1 MEIYAHTNVTA
12 PPRRVNPY
20 SLAIIVDRYWPSL
33 GGVEQA
39 AQSLAASLPAI
50 CHTSIIT
57 HCSAKGTSLY
67 KSFRIPSQQPTQDPT
82 GHPIVML
89 NPGKL
94 GRLAL
99 LPLLIWNIPMLRKKI
114 AARLFD
120 ALYAWYSL
128 VFHRQLEKLLQPFD
142 LVHCISTGYLARL
155 VTDICLK
162 QEKHFFHEP
171 FIHFGRWGD
180 SPAQLQ
186 AYTAADA
193 IICPT
198 FGFRDLL
205 LEHLDP
211 SLPVTIEVIPPVVPE
226 PLQPSL
232 KVSPVPGRF
241 ILFLGRREAHK
252 GLAELLVAFNGLEQL
267 ASLIIA
273 GPGERVRTRNMAIFD
288 LGEVD
293 EMMKT
298 WLLSSCELL
307 CVPSLDETFG
317 IVFTEAMS
325 YGKPVVGFDI
335 APLNEIVEPGV
346 SGILP
351 PADEPEHLH
360 FAIKQLL
367 EDEPLR
373 KEMGAA
379 ARQRYHDLFSSNI
392 VIGELAGL
400 YHEQLGKTVS
410 RSL

>member
-1 MEIYAHTNVTA
+1 MGIHAHTTIA
-12 PPRRVNPY
+12 SPLRRIAPY

-50 CHTSIIT
+50 CQVSIIT
-57 HCSAKGTSLY
+57 HCGSKGTSLY
-67 KSFRIPSQQPTQDPT
+67 RNFRIPSQQPKQDPT
-82 GHPIVML
+82 GHPIITL
-89 NPGKL
+89 NPGNL

-99 LPLLIWNIPMLRKKI
+99 LPLLVWNIALLRKKLGG
-114 AARLFD
+114 RLYD
-120 ALYAWYSL
+120 TLYFWYNL
-128 VFHRQLEKLLQPFD
+128 VFYRQLEKLLQPFD

-162 QEKHFFHEP
+162 QGKHFFHEP
-171 FIHFGRWGD
+171 FIHFGHWGD

-186 AYTAADA
+186 AYAAADA

-198 FGFRDLL
+198 FGFKDLL

-211 SLPVTIEVIPPVVPE
+211 SLPITIEVIPPVVLE

-241 ILFLGRREAHK
+241 ILFLGRREANK

-267 ASLIIA
+267 ASLVIA

-293 EMMKT
+293 EMMKI

-335 APLNEIVEPGV
+335 APLNEIVEPGI

-360 FAIKQLL
+360 FALKQLL

-373 KEMGAA
+373 KKMGAA
-379 ARQRYHDLFSSNI
+379 ARQRYHDLFSSDI

-400 YHEQLGKTVS
+400 YHEQMAKRVS
-410 RSL
+410 RSS